1 MVWTKHSIV
10 AVNTSRYTGPNALAI
25 VTVLNQAQAAR
36 ESIVH
41 SSTFALIED
50 SWVATIA
57 TSHRSVVFVLGQA
70 ISKTIANEDRLQV
83 DIGLLVGEDL
93 RSEDWDVVASIR
105 FTSNMEV
112 LLSIFWELLEEEGE
126 ESIYVLASSDGI
138 AHL

>member
-1 MVWTKHSIV
+1 
-10 AVNTSRYTGPNALAI
+10 
-25 VTVLNQAQAAR
+25 
-36 ESIVH
+36 
-41 SSTFALIED
+41 
-50 SWVATIA
+50 
-57 TSHRSVVFVLGQA
+57 LGQA